1 MQKKEKIKNNY
12 SLQLQL
18 SMKTKENILNQ
29 PCYQNILTFH
39 EMTLCYQSFMSF
51 EAVKVKYKKQHW

>member
-1 MQKKEKIKNNY
+1 
-12 SLQLQL
+12 
-18 SMKTKENILNQ
+18 MKTKENILNQ

-51 EAVKVKYKKQHW
+51 EAVEEKYKKTTVVNSMICKLLLKI